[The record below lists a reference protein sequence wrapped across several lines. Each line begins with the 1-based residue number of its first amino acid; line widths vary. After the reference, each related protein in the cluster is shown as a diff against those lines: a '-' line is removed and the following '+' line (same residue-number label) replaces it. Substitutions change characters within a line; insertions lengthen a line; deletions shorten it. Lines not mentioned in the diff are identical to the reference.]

1 MRVRNLDRR
10 LDVATERVCDQAYR
24 RFARLVSGPDPM
36 TAQDEVE
43 AARLFRVFT
52 DLEAKRGTPATAKL
66 TRIPRAFADASRA
79 AVRKL
84 LDERRKPKK
93 ACRGD
98 EPAEPPCA

>member
-1 MRVRNLDRR
+1 

-52 DLEAKRGTPATAKL
+52 DVEAKRGTPAEAML
-66 TRIPRAFADASRA
+66 ARMPRPFADALRA

-84 LDERRKPKK
+84 LDARRKPRK
-93 ACRGD
+93 AHRCD
-98 EPAEPPCA
+98 PTAEQPCD